1 MKLSQV
7 QVVQLRLGA
16 GMSAFLT
23 DVRLGTSLFVG
34 ELQFDA
40 VNFARVRLERTALSE
55 GLVAL
60 VTAIRT
66 NSYTR
71 TTSKSY
77 IWALLP
83 DLNKYIHIHTYLQG
97 GPKNWHH
104 ILYALTLPNINRF
117 SKLFHCQNQ
126 EKICNNTVTK
136 DPTTP
141 HVCRYTTL

>member
-1 MKLSQV
+1 
-7 QVVQLRLGA
+7 VQLRLGA

-60 VTAIRT
+60 VTSIWT
-66 NSYTR
+66 NSYTEHQR
-71 TTSKSY
+71 NI

-83 DLNKYIHIHTYLQG
+83 DLNKYIHMHTYLQG
-97 GPKNWHH
+97 GPKMAPYFVRLN
-104 ILYALTLPNINRF
+104 
-117 SKLFHCQNQ
+117 S
-126 EKICNNTVTK
+126 TK
-136 DPTTP
+136 
-141 HVCRYTTL
+141 Y